1 MANLLM
7 KEAEPEEG
15 NVERDE
21 RGREDREKGRAETSH
36 KRHNAFTLNTKNSSH
51 KT

>member
-21 RGREDREKGRAETSH
+21 KGREDREKGRAETSH
-36 KRHNAFTLNTKNSSH
+36 KRQNAFTLNTKNSSH
-51 KT
+51 IT